1 MRSRI
6 LFAALTLGGV
16 VVAASCGSTDKSTPS
31 ATAATTNS
39 ITSASPAAADPTMPM
54 DSSMSNHGS
63 ASMDTHPMNTNPMDT
78 HPMDTHPMDTGPMD
92 TGPMDTGPMDTGH
105 MTTDGMHMGD
115 APPATGLSVQM
126 VTPTFTSTT
135 PADLS
140 FRIVAADGSTVE
152 EYEVEQTKELHLVL
166 VRSDLTGYQHL
177 HPTRSGDGTW
187 TVPVTF
193 EQGGTYRVV
202 ADFTPVINGTATGRT
217 AITTDITVAGAGSDA
232 ALPAAAT
239 TANVDGHT
247 VTIAGDLTS
256 SADSELTFTVTDA
269 AGDAAAL
276 EPYLGA
282 FGHLVAFAQ
291 SDLAYTHIHPS
302 SADEAT
308 GTLTFTGQV
317 VAPGPHRLFM
327 QFAADGSVH
336 TAEFTVA
343 AT

>member
-16 VVAASCGSTDKSTPS
+16 VVAASCGSTDKSSPS

-39 ITSASPAAADPTMPM
+39 INSASTTAAEPTTPM
-54 DSSMSNHGS
+54 DSSMSHHGS
-63 ASMDTHPMNTNPMDT
+63 SSMDT
-78 HPMDTHPMDTGPMD
+78 HPMDTHPMNSTPMD
-92 TGPMDTGPMDTGH
+92 TNP
-105 MTTDGMHMGD
+105 MTTGGMHMGD
-115 APPATGLSVQM
+115 AAPATGLSAQV

-135 PADLS
+135 ATDLS
-140 FRIVAADGSTVE
+140 FRIVSADGSTVN

-217 AITTDITVAGAGSDA
+217 AITTDITVAGSGSDA
-232 ALPAAAT
+232 ALPPPAT
-239 TANVDGHT
+239 TANVDGYT

-256 SADSELTFTVTDA
+256 AADSELTFTVTDST
-269 AGDAAAL
+269 GDATAL

-291 SDLAYTHIHPS
+291 TDLAYTHIHPS
-302 SADEAT
+302 SADDAT

-317 VAPGPHRLFM
+317 VAPGLHRLFM
-327 QFAADGSVH
+327 QFAADGRVH
-336 TAEFTVA
+336 TAELTIA